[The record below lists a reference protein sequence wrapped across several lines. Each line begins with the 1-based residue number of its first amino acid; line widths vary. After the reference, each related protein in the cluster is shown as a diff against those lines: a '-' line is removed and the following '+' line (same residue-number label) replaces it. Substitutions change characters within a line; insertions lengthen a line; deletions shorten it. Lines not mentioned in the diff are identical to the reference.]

1 VQALDC
7 LVKAGADS
15 GTAARLVSPD
25 MVAAAPLQAF
35 LAAVAEQHADIL
47 SDGLG
52 LMQVIKHLLPQ
63 VKARTHGA
71 CCQGWVSLSKMHA
84 ILRRV
89 FPELRAMLNRT
100 TLVLFFQVCSH
111 VQTGLIVPAS

>member
-1 VQALDC
+1 MQEHALRLLQPYLTSSSPQTPSAVQLPRLLAAAASSSREVRAQALDC

-25 MVAAAPLQAF
+25 LLPAAPLRAF

-52 LMQVIKHLLPQ
+52 LLQVVKHLLPE
-63 VKARTHGA
+63 VKARPHGHTA
-71 CCQGWVSLSKMHA
+71 KAG
-84 ILRRV
+84 
-89 FPELRAMLNRT
+89 
-100 TLVLFFQVCSH
+100 
-111 VQTGLIVPAS
+111 